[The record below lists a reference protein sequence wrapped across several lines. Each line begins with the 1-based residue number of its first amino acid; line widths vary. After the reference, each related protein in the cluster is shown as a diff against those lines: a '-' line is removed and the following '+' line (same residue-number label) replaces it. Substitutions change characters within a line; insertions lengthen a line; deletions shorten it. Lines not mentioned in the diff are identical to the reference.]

1 MSVAEGTMFGNYRIA
16 RPIGTGGFSTVYL
29 ANDDRLDAEVAVKV
43 LAENRA
49 LDVDARRRFI
59 EEAQKLR
66 KVQSNAVVTVYD
78 VGQTSGKQPYMVL
91 EYADRGDL
99 ANRQQALGRPVPA
112 DGCVQVI
119 EFLHQALSALHGV
132 GLVHRDVKPHNI
144 LIRTSHGAPRAH
156 TSLLAGNERLLLGD
170 LGFVKDLTMASGLTV
185 GGGTWA
191 YQAPEQ
197 RQRMGS
203 VDARADIFSASAVIA
218 WLLVG
223 QQPTEGEDWHGLLHH
238 AAIAPAVKEQLL
250 VGMAESP
257 NDRHP
262 TIELWHVGLNRALQP
277 PTPIP
282 TIDSPGGEPTVVQP
296 RSNTTEVMVGQLG
309 GPNGPIET
317 AAGQH
322 LGAAQRPARR
332 SLWPAVLAAMAL
344 LGAGGFAAGWIV
356 GSDNEPTQ
364 VVAEDGTTNTI
375 AEIEG
380 RTITISG
387 PTEVPVGTS
396 TTFVATVPADVTG
409 SWVYPDG
416 SLADIGE
423 GVTFTANSSGVFSV
437 ALVVVVPGAEPELI
451 IHEVKAAE

>member
-1 MSVAEGTMFGNYRIA
+1 MSAPEGTMFGNYRIA

-43 LAENRA
+43 LAENRS

-99 ANRQQALGRPVPA
+99 ANRQQAIGRPMPS
-112 DGCVQVI
+112 DGCVQVV

-144 LIRTSHGAPRAH
+144 LIRTSHGAPRAD

-218 WLLVG
+218 WLLTG
-223 QQPTEGEDWHGLLHH
+223 QQPAEGQDWHGLLPQ
-238 AAIAPAVKEQLL
+238 AAIAPAVKEQLAM
-250 VGMAESP
+250 GMAESP
-257 NDRHP
+257 NDRHA
-262 TIELWHVGLNRALQP
+262 TIELWRAGLTRALQP
-277 PTPIP
+277 PTLAPQTAPSGGKP
-282 TIDSPGGEPTVVQP
+282 TAVQP
-296 RSNTTEVMVGQLG
+296 RTDATEVM
-309 GPNGPIET
+309 
-317 AAGQH
+317 AGQPV
-322 LGAAQRPARR
+322 GSNRSIEANPTRFPASDQRRAKR
-332 SLWPAVLAAMAL
+332 SLWPIVIMAMAL
-344 LGAGGFAAGWIV
+344 LGVGGFVAGWMLR
-356 GSDNEPTQ
+356 GDDKPTQ
-364 VVAEDGTTNTI
+364 VVAEDGTTNTV

-380 RTITISG
+380 RAITISG

-396 TTFVATVPADVTG
+396 ATFVATVPTDVTG

-416 SLADIGE
+416 SLADIGD
-423 GVTFTANSSGVFSV
+423 GVTFTASSSGVFSV

-451 IHEVKAAE
+451 IHEVKAVE